1 MTAYAVPPRQ
11 TSLLLGIFFMCAA
24 CTIFPVMNGMVQ
36 VLSRD
41 YPSEQII
48 WARTAGH
55 LVIVL
60 ALIVPRFGLGV
71 LKSRK
76 PWVQISRSLLLLAST
91 TCFFFSVKHVPLAK
105 AASISFTSPFFVTIL
120 ALPMLGEKIGWQ
132 RLIAVLL
139 GFLGVLVVIRPGAE
153 VFQPA
158 ALGIMASA
166 FFYAI
171 YQILTRLVAGL
182 DRPETS
188 VMYSGLI
195 GTLVMC
201 GVIPFFWVPIQSLGD
216 LSWHVTLGILG
227 AAGHWCVAKAMTYGA
242 ANVISP
248 FQYWQML
255 GAIAVGYAITG
266 LWPDQWTWVGASIII
281 GAGLYIAITETRR
294 R

>member
-132 RLIAVLL
+132 RLIAVLV

-201 GVIPFFWVPIQSLGD
+201 GVIPFFWVPLQSLGD